1 MIAADVDAK
10 LSARRADMISRRI
23 SWLLRPA
30 GVAAIVTAVIGMA
43 LPAPAD
49 YQHAA
54 DARDIISVHAL
65 P

>member
-1 MIAADVDAK
+1 MIVADVDGE
-10 LSARRADMISRRI
+10 LSARRTDKISRRI
-23 SWLLRPA
+23 PWLLRPA
-30 GVAAIVTAVIGMA
+30 GVAAIVTAVIGMP

-54 DARDIISVHAL
+54 DARDIISAHAL